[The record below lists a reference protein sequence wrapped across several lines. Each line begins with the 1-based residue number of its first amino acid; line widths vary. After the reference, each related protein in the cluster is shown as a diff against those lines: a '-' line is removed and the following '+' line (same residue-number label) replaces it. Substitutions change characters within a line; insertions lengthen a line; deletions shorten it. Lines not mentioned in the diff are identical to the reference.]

1 MYTLLYDMNAS
12 VCVCVS
18 KASYNLL
25 QPVIIK
31 SVFSP
36 LYTTNLYAV
45 SVIQNDLLSL
55 KKIINHTDMILFH

>member
-45 SVIQNDLLSL
+45 SVIQND
-55 KKIINHTDMILFH
+55 